1 MLARERIHGALL
13 YGPPGTGKTLMAKAL
28 AKGSGANML
37 EISAASINDM
47 WVGNSEKN
55 VRAVFSLA
63 RKMSPMIVF
72 LDEADSLLGSRA
84 RQPNRGGYRETINQ
98 FLREWDG
105 LTNSIN
111 TQQIFILVSTNRP
124 QDMDEAVLRRLP
136 RRILVDLP
144 LKDARLAILQ
154 SLFRDEA
161 LDEAVSLDK
170 LATDTELY
178 SGSDLKNLAVAAAME
193 AAKEELVAKSKHT
206 GPEAYEFPEK
216 RILMARHFDKAA
228 RDITA
233 SISEDMQSLKALR
246 KFDAQYGDARKKKK
260 KSHIGFEVVP
270 HVVSS
275 QEARVRND

>member
-1 MLARERIHGALL
+1 
-13 YGPPGTGKTLMAKAL
+13 
-28 AKGSGANML
+28 
-37 EISAASINDM
+37 
-47 WVGNSEKN
+47 
-55 VRAVFSLA
+55 
-63 RKMSPMIVF
+63 MSPMVVF
-72 LDEADSLLGSRA
+72 LDEADSLLGSRG

-154 SLFRDEA
+154 SLLRGEE
-161 LDEAVSLDK
+161 LDESVSLDK
-170 LATDTELY
+170 LAAETELY
-178 SGSDLKNLAVAAAME
+178 SGSDLKSLAVAAAME
-193 AAKEELVAKSKHT
+193 AVKEQLAARDTQAVGETSGDHELQ
-206 GPEAYEFPEK
+206 EK
-216 RILMARHFDKAA
+216 RVLTRRHFDKALK
-228 RDITA
+228 DITA

-246 KFDAQYGDARKKKK
+246 KFDAQYGDARRKKK

-270 HVVSS
+270 PTTSS
-275 QEARVRND
+275 EEVRVRNN